1 MSRTAV
7 VIWTI
12 VRVAAAVFFVGWA
25 VLHLRVLDGV
35 IGVTL
40 PQWVKPAGMLLLLIG
55 GIIVLLCGQMLSTR
69 GIVPTEFVVRGLF
82 RYVRNPMSLG
92 ALTMMLGLA
101 LFCRSI
107 SILLFCALLFLVVHI
122 FVVLVEEPGLENRFG
137 DAYRQYKIS
146 VNRWLPTFRR

>member
-12 VRVAAAVFFVGWA
+12 VRVAATVFFVGWA
-25 VLHLRVLDGV
+25 TLYLRVLDGV
-35 IGVTL
+35 VGVRL
-40 PQWVKPAGMLLLLIG
+40 PQWVKPFGMALLLIG
-55 GIIVLLCGQMLSTR
+55 GIIVLLCGEMLSTQ
-69 GIVPTEFVVRGLF
+69 GIVPTELVVRGLF

-92 ALTMMLGLA
+92 ALTLMLGLA

-107 SILLFCALLFLVVHI
+107 SILLFCAPLFLVVHI
-122 FVVLVEEPGLENRFG
+122 FVVLVEEPGLEKRFG
-137 DAYRQYKIS
+137 DGYREYKIS